1 MSKKGLII
9 SPYVLHGVF
18 EVDLRK
24 IDSREPL
31 CYAYGELLAMF
42 KKDKEIQELSDLFK
56 KHEKDFGETD
66 IEKMFA
72 ALYAGFKEHDPK
84 NPKTKIVKQEKLDAT
99 LVKKIKNQPFWLKKS
114 YNVVGKALGKYY
126 FFTPMLIEEPMKEG

>member
-9 SPYVLHGVF
+9 SPYVLNGVF
-18 EVDLRK
+18 EVNLRK

-31 CYAYGELLAMF
+31 CYAYGELLAIF
-42 KKDKEIQELSDLFK
+42 KKNKEIQELSDLFK
-56 KHEKDFGETD
+56 KHEKDFGKTD

-84 NPKTKIVKQEKLDAT
+84 NPKTKIVKQEKLEKT
-99 LVKKIKNQPFWLKKS
+99 KNQYFWLVKS
-114 YNVVGKALGKYY
+114 YSVWGKALGKHY
-126 FFTPMLIEEPMKEG
+126 FFTPMLIEQPIKER

>member
-1 MSKKGLII
+1 MRKKGLII

-24 IDSREPL
+24 VDSREPL
-31 CYAYGELLAMF
+31 CYAYGELLAIF
-42 KKDKEIQELSDLFK
+42 KKNKEIQELSGLFK
-56 KHEKDFGETD
+56 KHDKDFGKTD

-84 NPKTKIVKQEKLDAT
+84 NPKTKIVKQEK
-99 LVKKIKNQPFWLKKS
+99 VKVEPKEGQNFWVTKS
-114 YNVVGKALGKYY
+114 YNVVGKSLLGRH
-126 FFTPMLIEEPMKEG
+126 FFMPMLIEQPIKEK